1 MNDIDSTF
9 AQIRALPIDPRL
21 ASIEAAVMAGV
32 QSRTVRAPSLSG
44 AVFCLAAIGSLTVG
58 IVGAAIPSVP
68 ARASSV
74 VFPFGAPAALA
85 PSTLLSGA
93 E

>member
-1 MNDIDSTF
+1 MHDIDNAF
-9 AQIRALPIDPRL
+9 AQIRALPVDSRL
-21 ASIEAAVMAGV
+21 ASIDAGVIAGV
-32 QSRTVRAPSLSG
+32 QSRTVRTVSLSG
-44 AVFCLAAIGSLTVG
+44 AVLSLAVVGSLTVG

-68 ARASSV
+68 ARASST
-74 VFPFGAPAALA
+74 FPFGAPVALA